1 VCPKIGPEEDSAPD
15 GKGRAESAVW
25 LHQELQRRLAF
36 PCGLVHGQM
45 PSAERHEVT
54 DAFRAGDIAVLVGTT
69 VLEVGVDVPEAT
81 LMVIVGADSFGL
93 ATLHQLRGR
102 VGRGRRRSLCIL
114 TGRHG
119 PRVQA
124 VCRTTDG
131 FALAEEDLRLR
142 GAGELLG
149 TRQSGMSDL
158 RALDPVQDLSL
169 LQLAREAVRGEG
181 P

>member
-1 VCPKIGPEEDSAPD
+1 MRVAD
-15 GKGRAESAVW
+15 R
-25 LHQELQRRLAF
+25 QQ
-36 PCGLVHGQM
+36 
-45 PSAERHEVT
+45 VT
-54 DAFRAGDIAVLVGTT
+54 DAFRAGDMDVLVGTT
-69 VLEVGVDVPEAT
+69 VLEVGVDVPAAT
-81 LMVIVGADSFGL
+81 LMVVVGADRFGL

-102 VGRGRRRSLCIL
+102 VGRGRRRALCVL
-114 TGRHG
+114 NGKHG

-158 RALDPVQDLSL
+158 RALDPLQDHQL
-169 LQLAREAVRGEG
+169 LQEARAAVRQE
-181 P
+181 PRP